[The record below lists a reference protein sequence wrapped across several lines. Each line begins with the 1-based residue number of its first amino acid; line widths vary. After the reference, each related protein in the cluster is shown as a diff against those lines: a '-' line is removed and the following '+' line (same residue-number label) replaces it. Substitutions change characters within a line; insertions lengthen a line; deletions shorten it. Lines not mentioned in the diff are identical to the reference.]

1 MWCGWPLYYLISR
14 FFFFLILSCYFF
26 FFSFFFLSKI
36 LLFLLLHN
44 ITFFFSHFQ
53 LLLNCFVKEIVIR
66 KITIFFLFYAI
77 WFEKSQ
83 FTLYFMGNSNYRKIC
98 VMIILNSLVRT
109 RSQNSQM
116 TIINYGTHYIHIKG
130 SA

>member
-14 FFFFLILSCYFF
+14 FFFFILSCYFF
-26 FFSFFFLSKI
+26 FLSFFFWVKSCY
-36 LLFLLLHN
+36 
-44 ITFFFSHFQ
+44 FFYFTTSPSF
-53 LLLNCFVKEIVIR
+53 FPFPIVIKLFSER
-66 KITIFFLFYAI
+66 NCNKENYNFFFLFYAV

>member
-1 MWCGWPLYYLISR
+1 MDDHYIISFLD
-14 FFFFLILSCYFF
+14 FFFNLILLFLF
-26 FFSFFFLSKI
+26 PFFFFLSKI